1 MDYYIT
7 ETIER
12 TYLIKADSMEE
23 AISNA
28 FEIDETWDYDE
39 SNQGFTYI
47 IEKETNKDR
56 VL

>member
-7 ETIER
+7 ETVER

-23 AISNA
+23 AIANA
-28 FEIDETWDYDE
+28 FEIDETWAYDE

-47 IEKETNKDR
+47 IEKETGKDR